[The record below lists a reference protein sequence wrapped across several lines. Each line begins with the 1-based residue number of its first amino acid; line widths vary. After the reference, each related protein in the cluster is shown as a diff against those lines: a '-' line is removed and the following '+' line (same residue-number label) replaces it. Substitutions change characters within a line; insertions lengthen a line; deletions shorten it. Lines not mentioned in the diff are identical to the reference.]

1 MFLVDTVRD
10 DAVGDDEIDGVVR
23 QGDVFDIALWNSTLL
38 RPDFLL
44 CDFFPVRL
52 TSSTYGSELVA
63 KVFGRGR
70 QVVDALLA
78 IAVFVGRC
86 TFVDVGLAPAQ
97 EPVN

>member
-1 MFLVDTVRD
+1 VKWSNF
-10 DAVGDDEIDGVVR
+10 
-23 QGDVFDIALWNSTLL
+23 IALV
-38 RPDFLL
+38 LL